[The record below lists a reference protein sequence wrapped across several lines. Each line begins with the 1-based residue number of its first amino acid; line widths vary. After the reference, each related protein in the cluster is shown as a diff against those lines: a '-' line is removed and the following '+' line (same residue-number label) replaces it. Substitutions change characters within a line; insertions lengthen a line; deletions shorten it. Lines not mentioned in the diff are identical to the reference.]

1 MPIGKNSIK
10 RVANNGYSKVAS
22 TAPDMENSTVAVEKN
37 ATVKTTAQTKKAPAK
52 CGAKKTESPVERAK
66 KKVEENK
73 KAQAK
78 VAHKK
83 AEPKPAPE
91 KAAPTATQVS
101 EETATLSTR
110 EGEGYVNLGGSLP
123 IYLL

>member
-22 TAPDMENSTVAVEKN
+22 TAPDMENSTVAVEKK

-78 VAHKK
+78 VTHKK

-91 KAAPTATQVS
+91 KAAV
-101 EETATLSTR
+101 STR